1 MLFGDWEGARETGM
15 AITLLAVLYRW
26 SGFGSKPLTARQ
38 ARFKSDNRSVL
49 ALIAS
54 LKPSLSKDVKAGVA
68 PHSLRAVDPRSLKE
82 LVAAAD
88 EQMPIHIHA
97 AAQTREVE
105 ECTLELGPR
114 PVEWPLENCA
124 AQ

>member
-49 ALIAS
+49 DLIAS
-54 LKPSLSKDVKAGVA
+54 LKPSLGKDVKAGGA
-68 PHSLRAVDPRSLKE
+68 PHSLRAADPRSLKE
-82 LVAAAD
+82 LVAAVD

-105 ECTLELGPR
+105 GGTLDLGKR
-114 PVEWPLENCA
+114 PAGSRLENSA
-124 AQ
+124 G